1 MKTRITQLLGIQHPI
16 IQGAMSWVSFPPL
29 VAAVSDAGG
38 LGILGAAF
46 MSAEELRGN
55 IRQIKDQTDEPFGVN
70 FMPDNPRVDELLDVI
85 IEERVPVVSY
95 GKGNPQRIIKRTKP
109 HGILSLPTMG
119 SLKHA
124 LRAERDG
131 ADGVIVQ
138 GTEGGGHTGFVST
151 LVLVPVVAARLK
163 IPVIAAGGI
172 GDARGLVAALALGA
186 EGISMGSRFI
196 VTREA
201 PVPQHVKEYLISK
214 TEEDTVV
221 TDNLTGVRCR
231 VIKNG
236 FARNLLDMAEKKT
249 DPWEMMQFGVGRIRK
264 AYVEGD
270 LEGGSLAFSQVCG
283 LIHDVPSCKELLDS
297 ILREAE
303 QILACLDGK
312 IRSNGNGR
320 GDCHGA
326 AGTRPKT

>member
-29 VAAVSDAGG
+29 VAAVSEAGG

-46 MSAEELRGN
+46 MSAQDLREN
-55 IRQIKDQTDEPFGVN
+55 IRQIKDRTDKPFAVN
-70 FMPDNPRVDELLDVI
+70 FMPDNPQVDELLDVV
-85 IEERVPVVSY
+85 IEEKVPAVSY
-95 GKGNPQRIIKRTKP
+95 GKGNPRKIIARTKP
-109 HGILSLPTMG
+109 HGILGLPTMG

-131 ADGVIVQ
+131 ADAVIVQ

-151 LVLVPVVAARLK
+151 LVLIPIVAARLK
-163 IPVIAAGGI
+163 IPIIAAGGI
-172 GDARGLVAALALGA
+172 GNAQGLVAALALGA

-201 PVPQHVKEYLISK
+201 PVPHHVKEYLVAK

-236 FARNLLDMAEKKT
+236 FAHNFLEMAKEKT
-249 DPWEMMQFGVGRIRK
+249 DPWEMMQYGVGRIRK

-283 LIHDVPSCKELLDS
+283 LIDDVPSCKELLDS
-297 ILREAE
+297 IVGETE
-303 QILACLDGK
+303 QILDSLDGK
-312 IRSNGNGR
+312 IRGNGNGK
-320 GDCHGA
+320 GNGHGRA
-326 AGTRPKT
+326 

>member
-1 MKTRITQLLGIQHPI
+1 MKTRITELLGIRYPI

-29 VAAVSDAGG
+29 VAAVSNAGG

-46 MSAEELRGN
+46 MSAGELMEN
-55 IRQIKDQTDEPFGVN
+55 INQIKDQTDRPFGVN

-85 IEERVPVVSY
+85 IDEKVPVVSY
-95 GKGNPQRIIKRTKP
+95 GKGNPQKIIARTRP

-124 LRAERDG
+124 LRAEKDG
-131 ADGVIVQ
+131 ADAVIVQ
-138 GTEGGGHTGFVST
+138 GAEGGGHTGFIST
-151 LVLVPVVAARLK
+151 LVLIPIVASKLK
-163 IPVIAAGGI
+163 IPIVAAGGI
-172 GDARGLVAALALGA
+172 GDARGLVATLALGA

-201 PVPQHVKEYLISK
+201 PVPLHVKEYLIAK

-231 VIKNG
+231 VIKND
-236 FARNLLDMAEKKT
+236 FAQNLLEMAKKKT
-249 DPWEMMQFGVGRIRK
+249 DPWEMMQYGVGRIRK

-270 LEGGSLAFSQVCG
+270 LEWGSLAFSQVCG
-283 LIHDVPSCKELLDS
+283 LIHEIPSCKNLIES
-297 ILREAE
+297 IVAEAQ
-303 QILACLDGK
+303 QILVSLNGTIGK
-312 IRSNGNGR
+312 NGNGNGN
-320 GDCHGA
+320 GDGRVHF
-326 AGTRPKT
+326 RIEI